1 MGPLLTAATLVA
13 ALGAGLIGGVFF
25 AFSTFVMR
33 ALDRLA
39 APAALAAMQSINIAV
54 LNPAFMGVFL
64 GTGLLCLGLAVAA
77 VRGWPAPACAWLLAG
92 ALLYLAGA
100 ILVTLTRNVPL
111 NDALAA
117 ADPNATDAGQLW
129 AAYRRGWTAWNHVR
143 GTAALTAAAAFIMAL
158 RAAPA

>member
-33 ALDRLA
+33 AFDRLA
-39 APAALAAMQSINIAV
+39 APAALAAVQSINIAV
-54 LNPAFMGVFL
+54 LNPAFMSVFL

-92 ALLYLAGA
+92 ALL
-100 ILVTLTRNVPL
+100 
-111 NDALAA
+111 
-117 ADPNATDAGQLW
+117 
-129 AAYRRGWTAWNHVR
+129 
-143 GTAALTAAAAFIMAL
+143 
-158 RAAPA
+158 